1 MDDRNLF
8 DETAISLEARLDA
21 DIQQNGKAAP
31 IEADGAIGT
40 TMFDLP
46 GSEDNT
52 ITVLLPK
59 DAAQSAPSQA
69 LVRVQC
75 GDSTLLARVTLRAV
89 DALGLVA
96 GKPVWAQVK
105 SVALA
110 N

>member
-1 MDDRNLF
+1 MLTAKNINQYYGGSHILRDVSLATEAPRSTSIQNL
-8 DETAISLEARLDA
+8 LE
-21 DIQQNGKAAP
+21 G
-31 IEADGAIGT
+31 
-40 TMFDLP
+40 
-46 GSEDNT
+46 
-52 ITVLLPK
+52 TVLVVAP
-59 DAAQSAPSQA
+59 DAHPSQA